1 MSTRAAAYIRDEVFV
16 LEAHIDHL
24 TGEELG
30 HALDRI
36 MEDGALDVLWLP
48 GFMKKGR
55 PGGLLR
61 VMCLPERLEA
71 VQASVF
77 RHTHS
82 LGLRTARVERVTLPR
97 EAAAAKVDGETLAAK
112 TYRVDGVPYVRPEY
126 EALAALARNRG
137 TGIVGLRLKA
147 EQP

>member
-1 MSTRAAAYIRDEVFV
+1 METRDEYIRDEVFV

-36 MEDGALDVLWLP
+36 MEEGALDVLWLP
-48 GFMKKGR
+48 GIMKKGR
-55 PGGLLR
+55 SGGLLR
-61 VMCLPERLEA
+61 VMCAPETLEA

-82 LGLRTARVERVTLPR
+82 LGLRKTLVERVTLPR
-97 EAAAAKVDGETLAAK
+97 QTGAVSIDEEILVAKAYTVEGIPFIRPEHEALGEAAKK
-112 TYRVDGVPYVRPEY
+112 RRMGV
-126 EALAALARNRG
+126 
-137 TGIVGLRLKA
+137 VGMRLR
-147 EQP
+147 QR

>member
-1 MSTRAAAYIRDEVFV
+1 METRDKYIRDEVFV

-36 MEDGALDVLWLP
+36 MEEGALDVLWLP
-48 GFMKKGR
+48 GIMKKGR
-55 PGGLLR
+55 SGGLIR
-61 VMCLPERLEA
+61 VMCTPETLEA

-82 LGLRTARVERVTLPR
+82 LGLRKSLVERVTLPR
-97 EAAAAKVDGETLAAK
+97 QAGTVSIDEEALAAKAYTVEGIPFIRPEHEALAAAAKK
-112 TYRVDGVPYVRPEY
+112 RRMGV
-126 EALAALARNRG
+126 
-137 TGIVGLRLKA
+137 VGMRLR
-147 EQP
+147 QR

>member
-1 MSTRAAAYIRDEVFV
+1 METRDEYLRDEVFV

-30 HALDRI
+30 HALERI
-36 MEDGALDVLWLP
+36 MEEGALDVLWLP
-48 GFMKKGR
+48 GIMKKGR

-61 VMCLPERLEA
+61 VMCGPEHLES

-82 LGLRTARVERVTLPR
+82 LGLRKTLVERVTLPR
-97 EAAAAKVDGETLAAK
+97 HAERVRLDDKETLAAK
-112 TYRVDGVPYVRPEY
+112 AYSVEGIPFIRPEH
-126 EALAALARNRG
+126 EALAVAAKKRRMG
-137 TGIVGLRLKA
+137 VVGMRLRRR
-147 EQP
+147 

>member
-1 MSTRAAAYIRDEVFV
+1 METRDEYIRDEVFV

-36 MEDGALDVLWLP
+36 MEEGALDVLWLP
-48 GFMKKGR
+48 GIMKKGR
-55 PGGLLR
+55 SGGLLR
-61 VMCLPERLEA
+61 VMCAPETLEA

-82 LGLRTARVERVTLPR
+82 LGLRKTLVERVVLPR
-97 EAAAAKVDGETLAAK
+97 QAGTVNVDGEPLAAKVYTVEGSSFTRPEHEALALAAK
-112 TYRVDGVPYVRPEY
+112 KRRVGV
-126 EALAALARNRG
+126 
-137 TGIVGLRLKA
+137 VGMRLRR
-147 EQP
+147 Q